1 MNSLNKVYAMIL
13 SHNCGHLLEKAYK
26 KIPLKEFDKI
36 FITDDGSID
45 NSLEIANSLGVEVIT
60 SNKSGYGA
68 NVKNGLR
75 WGFADGA
82 DYIVEIH
89 GDGAQFNPNAI
100 VPAKKFID
108 QNFDFIIGSRFINVE
123 KTLELGIPKPRYYA
137 NILLSKIDKWIL
149 QLPFTE
155 FHTGFRIYGKKFQE
169 MRYEY
174 FSDDYL
180 LSFEVIAYASFKNF
194 KCSEVPVECD
204 YIDDHTSHSYVG
216 ASIYAINHF
225 FTLIRFLLTKIKIY
239 SGIFR
244 F

>member
-13 SHNCGHLLEKAYK
+13 SHNCGHLLEKAYN
-26 KIPLKEFDKI
+26 KIPLNEFDKI
-36 FITDDGSID
+36 FITDDGSVD
-45 NSLEIANSLGVEVIT
+45 NSIEIANSLGVEVIT

-75 WGFADGA
+75 WGFEDGA

-100 VPAKKFID
+100 IPAKKFID

-149 QLPFTE
+149 QLPFTANE
-155 FHTGFRIYGKKFQE
+155 KNKNINTVNFFLKV
-169 MRYEY
+169 
-174 FSDDYL
+174 L
-180 LSFEVIAYASFKNF
+180 LSKNF
-194 KCSEVPVECD
+194 NRTD
-204 YIDDHTSHSYVG
+204 LIIGVG
-216 ASIYAINHF
+216 GGIVGDVIGFLASIYKRGINF
-225 FTLIRFLLTKIKIY
+225 ITL
-239 SGIFR
+239 
-244 F
+244 